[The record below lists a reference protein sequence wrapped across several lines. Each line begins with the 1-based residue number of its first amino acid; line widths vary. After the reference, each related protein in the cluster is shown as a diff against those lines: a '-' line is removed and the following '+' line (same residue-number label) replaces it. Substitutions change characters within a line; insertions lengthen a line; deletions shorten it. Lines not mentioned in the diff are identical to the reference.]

1 MKKEIFNVVLVILMA
16 GMAACTGNSKK
27 AAQNKQDSQREQ
39 SADHWFT
46 SGEWLNGWQVT
57 PDSTINQQALQAAYT
72 KHPERWKKA
81 IAFMRDSDLV
91 NMEAKRYDLIGDT
104 LFASVS
110 DYMTKNPD
118 SAHYEAH
125 RKYIDIQY
133 VAAGKELIGVS
144 PLADTTQTFQP
155 YNPVKDIGFYAVS
168 PVVNHEATPG
178 KLFIFF
184 PTDAHRPGLRDGE
197 SAPVRKV
204 VIKVAVD

>member
-1 MKKEIFNVVLVILMA
+1 MKKAIFNVLLIIMMT
-16 GMAACTGNSKK
+16 GMASCTGNNKK
-27 AAQNKQDSQREQ
+27 TPQNMQATESESTQNK
-39 SADHWFT
+39 WFT

-57 PDSTINQQALQAAYT
+57 PDSTINQQALEAAYT
-72 KHPERWKKA
+72 KHPERWEKA
-81 IAFMRDSDLV
+81 FVFLRDSDLV
-91 NMEAKRYDLIGDT
+91 NMEAKRYDLMGDT

-118 SAHYEAH
+118 SARYEAH

-155 YNPVKDIGFYAVS
+155 YNPTKDIGFYAVS

-184 PTDAHRPGLRDGE
+184 PSDAHRPGLRDGE
-197 SAPVRKV
+197 SAQVRKV